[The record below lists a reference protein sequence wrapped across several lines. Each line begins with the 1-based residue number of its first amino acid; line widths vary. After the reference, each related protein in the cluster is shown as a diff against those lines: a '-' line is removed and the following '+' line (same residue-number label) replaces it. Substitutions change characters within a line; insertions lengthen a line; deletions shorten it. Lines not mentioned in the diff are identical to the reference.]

1 MTIEQINQVLSIP
14 FASSQELLDFYR
26 KELPGRVGSYRLDEV
41 GPIMSVGSD
50 EEVEG
55 YLNKRFFF
63 NGKGVVME
71 GAIDWYATPEGDL
84 EWNGLG
90 TNGTRLRL

>member
-1 MTIEQINQVLSIP
+1 MTIEQINQVLSTP
-14 FASSQELLDFYR
+14 FGSSQELLDFYR

-55 YLNKRFFF
+55 
-63 NGKGVVME
+63 
-71 GAIDWYATPEGDL
+71 
-84 EWNGLG
+84 
-90 TNGTRLRL
+90 

>member
-71 GAIDWYATPEGDL
+71 GAIDWYAAG
-84 EWNGLG
+84 
-90 TNGTRLRL
+90 R